1 MTTPKP
7 EPLIFPSGVRF
18 ARKNEMPQGNDKDL
32 ARIAR
37 ANVTTGYIRND
48 DGGPTFS
55 SYFEANIHA
64 PNVFAVFT
72 ELAES
77 LLPDI
82 AAPIIGLKDEE
93 PTFGIYTDL
102 ASAIGV
108 FRPFEDLLQNDG
120 FLEFGITFQNN
131 GKIEE
136 IFVKSPKYFTIWTN
150 QPEIVTQV
158 LEVAGI
164 PKCQTLEFID
174 EYPMV
179 SKSVDKMGNAVW
191 PNVYEALKAAFGR
204 LPIAVLDQ

>member
-7 EPLIFPSGVRF
+7 EPLIFPSRVRF
-18 ARKNEMPQGNDKDL
+18 ARKNEMPPGNEQGL
-32 ARIAR
+32 ARIAQ

-48 DGGPTFS
+48 DGGQAFS

-64 PNVFAVFT
+64 PNVFSVFT

-77 LLPDI
+77 LLPNI

-93 PTFGIYTDL
+93 PTFGAYTDL

-108 FRPFEDLLQNDG
+108 FKPFGDLLQNDG
-120 FLEFGITFQNN
+120 FLEFGITFQHD

-136 IFVKSPKYFTIWTN
+136 IFVKSSKYFTIWTN
-150 QPEIVTQV
+150 QPDVVTQV
-158 LEVAGI
+158 LEKAGI

-179 SKSVDKMGNAVW
+179 SQSVNKKGNAAW
-191 PNVYEALKAAFGR
+191 PGVYEAIKSAFGH
-204 LPIAVLDQ
+204 LPIAVQDQ